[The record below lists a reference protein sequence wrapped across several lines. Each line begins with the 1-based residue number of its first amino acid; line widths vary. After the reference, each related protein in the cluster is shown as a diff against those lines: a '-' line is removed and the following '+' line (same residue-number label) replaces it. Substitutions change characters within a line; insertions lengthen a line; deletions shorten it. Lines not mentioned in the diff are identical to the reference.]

1 MEKELLVFVKNPIAG
16 KVKTRLAI
24 DIGNENA
31 LSIYRSL
38 LRHTSSV
45 CMKVPV
51 PKSIYFSEQITED
64 PLWKHPSF
72 SRFVQQ
78 GENLGIRM
86 ENSFREAFDR
96 GRKKVVIIGSDL
108 YDLKEELIEEAFL
121 KLENNDAV
129 IGPAKDGGY
138 YLLGLKEVV
147 PGIFDNKAWGSS
159 SVLQATLEDLKA
171 YNVALLGE
179 LNDVDNLDDLKMHP
193 ELMNEIHIQKDG
205 KTT

>member
-1 MEKELLVFVKNPIAG
+1 MEKELLVFVKNPVAG
-16 KVKTRLAI
+16 KVKTRLAK
-24 DIGNENA
+24 DIGKENA

-38 LRHTSSV
+38 LQHTASV
-45 CMKVPV
+45 CIKVTA
-51 PKSIYFSEQITED
+51 PKSIYFSEKIIEN
-64 PLWKHPSF
+64 PLWNHPTF
-72 SRFVQQ
+72 SRYVQE

-86 ENSFREAFDR
+86 ENAFREAFKR

-108 YDLKEELIEEAFL
+108 YDLREDLIEDAFL
-121 KLENNDAV
+121 KLENNDVV
-129 IGPAKDGGY
+129 IGPAADGGY

-147 PGIFDNKAWGSS
+147 PGIFDNKTWGSS
-159 SVLQATLEDLKA
+159 LVLEATLEDLKG
-171 YNVALLGE
+171 YNVALLRE

>member
-1 MEKELLVFVKNPIAG
+1 MEKELLVFVKNPVAG
-16 KVKTRLAI
+16 KVKTRLAK
-24 DIGNENA
+24 DIGKENA

-38 LRHTSSV
+38 LQHTASV
-45 CMKVPV
+45 CTKVAA
-51 PKSIYFSEQITED
+51 PKSIYFSEKIVENS
-64 PLWKHPSF
+64 LWKQPSF
-72 SRFVQQ
+72 SRYVQE

-86 ENSFREAFDR
+86 ENAFREAFER

-108 YDLKEELIEEAFL
+108 YDLREDLIEEAFL
-121 KLENNDAV
+121 KLENNDVV
-129 IGPAKDGGY
+129 IGPAEDGGY

-159 SVLQATLEDLKA
+159 SVLEATLKDLRG
-171 YNVALLGE
+171 YNVALLRE

-193 ELMNEIHIQKDG
+193 ELMNEIHIQNDG